1 MKQLPENMKA
11 PRIRP
16 KAKVRLDANE
26 SPFNTPFNR
35 YPDEKDLGEL
45 KHNWENTNAYLPRA
59 SILRM
64 EQKKR
69 SIC

>member
-35 YPDEKDLGEL
+35 YPDEKDFGEL
-45 KHNWENTNAYLPRA
+45 KHNWGKHERIPA
-59 SILRM
+59 S
-64 EQKKR
+64 
-69 SIC
+69 